1 MDITLINQQGQESQ
15 IKLADLMLSLSEQ
28 AKLSGQENFQSNNIL
43 EKVQKYLEIIQMG
56 AQKNISEEQLS
67 QLLANIS
74 AEEGYTNLADYLHK
88 KPQILL
94 STHPTEQLNFS
105 RYAQEKL
112 KKIYL
117 PATLQNTDIHSLIKQ
132 LSSINT
138 SETLADKIQEL
149 IVQGIFLPHQNILKE
164 KRAFNHMQLNLKDN
178 LSDIFDQLKQAAIN
192 FQNLTSSTI
201 NFSAIR
207 PKMSVVKST
216 QSFSSGPV
224 SFIKIYASTFEAL
237 RQNLSSDFTP
247 IQIFILNIN
256 HPDILE
262 YLIFIKNFQ
271 KNSLNKHLEF
281 LIELTPNFLE
291 ALNREEDFELIN
303 PENEQTVNLLS
314 AKNTFDLIVSTILE
328 NPALGLITANSSQ
341 NSEKQISL
349 SGLVNLAAY
358 SENTNLPEKILLDLE
373 NIQAF
378 LINQIH
384 STSKL
389 SAQPPQIKIQ
399 FTGWSDFLIKQNI
412 AFGSVASLE
421 IAEKIFSAIREK
433 VQPEIKLEIDLHSP
447 LLAIIENSRGLE
459 ALEQLV
465 TTKTNLDGQEIY
477 QIHPLLK
484 EKLNSL
490 GLTNSE
496 LIKQIQENN
505 SIAELYQI
513 PVQIKSLFQTNSEI
527 PPTFHLE
534 FQRNLEKLL
543 DGTIEKKIY
552 FENSLDLEKIKA
564 EFLREIQS
572 GIRSIKLCQFEAL
585 SKTENSEDQ
594 NNDKNFLL
602 NIGQNKR
609 RRHREIQPPLFQI
622 KKTEEITLPPIS
634 T

>member
-56 AQKNISEEQLS
+56 AQKNIGEDQLS
-67 QLLANIS
+67 ELLANIS
-74 AEEGYTNLADYLHK
+74 AEENYPNLANYLRQNPK
-88 KPQILL
+88 ILL
-94 STHPTEQLNFS
+94 STHQTEQLNFS

-132 LSSINT
+132 LSSSKT
-138 SETLADKIQEL
+138 SGALADKIREL

-237 RQNLSSDFTP
+237 RQNISSDFTP

-328 NPALGLITANSSQ
+328 NPALGLTTTNSSQ
-341 NSEKQISL
+341 TSENQTSL
-349 SGLVNLAAY
+349 SGLINLAAY
-358 SENTNLPEKILLDLE
+358 SENTNLPEKILIDLE
-373 NIQAF
+373 NIQTF
-378 LINQIH
+378 LINQTN
-384 STSKL
+384 STPSP
-389 SAQPPQIKIQ
+389 SATQIKIQ

-433 VQPEIKLEIDLHSP
+433 VQPDIKLEIDLRSP
-447 LLAIIENSRGLE
+447 LLAIIESSRGLE
-459 ALEQLV
+459 ALDQLV
-465 TTKTNLDGQEIY
+465 STKTNLDGQEIY

-496 LIKQIQENN
+496 LIKQIQESN
-505 SIAELYQI
+505 SLAELYQI
-513 PVQIKSLFQTNSEI
+513 PVSIKSLFQTNGEI

-572 GIRSIKLCQFEAL
+572 GIRSIKLCQFDSL
-585 SKTENSEDQ
+585 NKTENSENQ
-594 NNDKNFLL
+594 SHDKSFLL

>member
-56 AQKNISEEQLS
+56 AQKNIGEDQLS
-67 QLLANIS
+67 ELLANIS
-74 AEEGYTNLADYLHK
+74 AEENYPNLANYLRQNPK
-88 KPQILL
+88 ILL
-94 STHPTEQLNFS
+94 STHQTEQLNFS

-132 LSSINT
+132 LSSSKT
-138 SETLADKIQEL
+138 SGALADKIREL

-164 KRAFNHMQLNLKDN
+164 KRAFSHMQLNLKDN

-237 RQNLSSDFTP
+237 RQNISSDFTP

-328 NPALGLITANSSQ
+328 NPALGLTTTNSSQ
-341 NSEKQISL
+341 TSENQTSL
-349 SGLVNLAAY
+349 SGLINLAAY
-358 SENTNLPEKILLDLE
+358 SENTNLPEKILIDLE
-373 NIQAF
+373 NIQTF
-378 LINQIH
+378 LINQTN
-384 STSKL
+384 STPSP
-389 SAQPPQIKIQ
+389 SATQIKIQ

-421 IAEKIFSAIREK
+421 IAEKIFSAIRSK
-433 VQPEIKLEIDLHSP
+433 VQPDIQLEIDLRSP
-447 LLAIIENSRGLE
+447 LLAIIESSRGLE
-459 ALEQLV
+459 ALDQLV
-465 TTKTNLDGQEIY
+465 STKTNLDGQEIY

-496 LIKQIQENN
+496 LIKQIQESN
-505 SIAELYQI
+505 SLAELYQI
-513 PVQIKSLFQTNSEI
+513 PVSIKSLFQTNGEI

-572 GIRSIKLCQFEAL
+572 GIRSIKLCQFDSL
-585 SKTENSEDQ
+585 NKTENSENQ
-594 NNDKNFLL
+594 SHDKSFLL

>member
-56 AQKNISEEQLS
+56 AQKNIGEDQLS
-67 QLLANIS
+67 ELLANIS
-74 AEEGYTNLADYLHK
+74 AEENYPNLANYLRQNPK
-88 KPQILL
+88 ILL
-94 STHPTEQLNFS
+94 STHQTEQLNFS

-132 LSSINT
+132 LSSSKT
-138 SETLADKIQEL
+138 SGALADKIREL

-237 RQNLSSDFTP
+237 RQNISSDFTP

-328 NPALGLITANSSQ
+328 NPALGLTTTNSSQ
-341 NSEKQISL
+341 TSENQTSL
-349 SGLVNLAAY
+349 SGLINLAAY
-358 SENTNLPEKILLDLE
+358 SENTNLPEKILIDLE
-373 NIQAF
+373 NIQTF
-378 LINQIH
+378 LINQTN
-384 STSKL
+384 STPSP
-389 SAQPPQIKIQ
+389 SATQIKIQ

-421 IAEKIFSAIREK
+421 IAEKIFSAIRSK
-433 VQPEIKLEIDLHSP
+433 VQPDIQLEIDLRSP
-447 LLAIIENSRGLE
+447 LLAIIESSRGLE
-459 ALEQLV
+459 ALDQLV
-465 TTKTNLDGQEIY
+465 STKTNLDGQEIY

-496 LIKQIQENN
+496 LIKQIQESN
-505 SIAELYQI
+505 SLAELYQI
-513 PVQIKSLFQTNSEI
+513 PVSIKSLFQTNGEI

-572 GIRSIKLCQFEAL
+572 GIRSIKLCQFDSL
-585 SKTENSEDQ
+585 NKTENSENQ
-594 NNDKNFLL
+594 SHDKSFLL

>member
-56 AQKNISEEQLS
+56 AQKNIGEDQLS
-67 QLLANIS
+67 ELLANIS
-74 AEEGYTNLADYLHK
+74 AEENYPNLANYLRQNPK
-88 KPQILL
+88 ILL
-94 STHPTEQLNFS
+94 STHQTEQLNFS

-132 LSSINT
+132 LSSSKT
-138 SETLADKIQEL
+138 SGALADKIREL
-149 IVQGIFLPHQNILKE
+149 IVQGVFLPHQNILKE
-164 KRAFNHMQLNLKDN
+164 KRAFSHMQLNLKDN

-237 RQNLSSDFTP
+237 RQNISSDFTP

-328 NPALGLITANSSQ
+328 NPALGLTTTNSSQ
-341 NSEKQISL
+341 TSENQTSL
-349 SGLVNLAAY
+349 SGLINLAAY
-358 SENTNLPEKILLDLE
+358 SENTNLPEKILIDLE
-373 NIQAF
+373 NIQTF
-378 LINQIH
+378 LINQTN
-384 STSKL
+384 STPSP
-389 SAQPPQIKIQ
+389 SATQIKIQ

-433 VQPEIKLEIDLHSP
+433 VQPDIKLEIDLRSP
-447 LLAIIENSRGLE
+447 LLAIIESSRGLE
-459 ALEQLV
+459 ALDQLV
-465 TTKTNLDGQEIY
+465 STKTNLDGQEIY

-496 LIKQIQENN
+496 LIKQIQESN
-505 SIAELYQI
+505 SLAELYQI
-513 PVQIKSLFQTNSEI
+513 PVSIKSLFQTNGEI

-572 GIRSIKLCQFEAL
+572 GIRSIKLCQFDSL
-585 SKTENSEDQ
+585 NKTENSENQ
-594 NNDKNFLL
+594 SHDKSFLL

>member
-56 AQKNISEEQLS
+56 AQKNIGEDQLS
-67 QLLANIS
+67 ELLANIS
-74 AEEGYTNLADYLHK
+74 AEENYPNLANYLRQNPK
-88 KPQILL
+88 ILL
-94 STHPTEQLNFS
+94 STHQTEQLNFS

-132 LSSINT
+132 LSSSKT
-138 SETLADKIQEL
+138 SGALADKIREL
-149 IVQGIFLPHQNILKE
+149 IVQGVFLPHQNILKE
-164 KRAFNHMQLNLKDN
+164 KRAFSHMQLNLKDN

-237 RQNLSSDFTP
+237 RQNISSDFTP

-328 NPALGLITANSSQ
+328 NPALGLTTTNSSQ
-341 NSEKQISL
+341 TSENQTSL
-349 SGLVNLAAY
+349 SGLINLAAY
-358 SENTNLPEKILLDLE
+358 SENTNLPEKILIDLE
-373 NIQAF
+373 NIQTF
-378 LINQIH
+378 LINQTN
-384 STSKL
+384 STPSP
-389 SAQPPQIKIQ
+389 SATQIKIQ

-421 IAEKIFSAIREK
+421 IAEKIFSAIRSK
-433 VQPEIKLEIDLHSP
+433 VQPDIQLEIDLRSP
-447 LLAIIENSRGLE
+447 LLAIIESSRGLE
-459 ALEQLV
+459 ALDQLV
-465 TTKTNLDGQEIY
+465 STKTNLDGQEIY

-496 LIKQIQENN
+496 LIKQIQESN
-505 SIAELYQI
+505 SLAELYQI
-513 PVQIKSLFQTNSEI
+513 PISIKSLFQTNGEI

-572 GIRSIKLCQFEAL
+572 GIRSIKLCQFDSL
-585 SKTENSEDQ
+585 NKTENSENQ
-594 NNDKNFLL
+594 SHDKSFLL

>member
-56 AQKNISEEQLS
+56 AQKNIGEDQLS
-67 QLLANIS
+67 ELLANIS
-74 AEEGYTNLADYLHK
+74 AEENYPNLANYLRQNPK
-88 KPQILL
+88 ILL
-94 STHPTEQLNFS
+94 STHQTEQLNFS

-132 LSSINT
+132 LSSSKT
-138 SETLADKIQEL
+138 SGALADKIREL

-164 KRAFNHMQLNLKDN
+164 KRAFSHMQLYLKDN

-237 RQNLSSDFTP
+237 RQNISSDFTP

-328 NPALGLITANSSQ
+328 NPALGLTTTNSSQ
-341 NSEKQISL
+341 TSENQTSL
-349 SGLVNLAAY
+349 SGLINLAAY
-358 SENTNLPEKILLDLE
+358 SENTNLPEKILIDLE
-373 NIQAF
+373 NIQTF
-378 LINQIH
+378 LINQTN
-384 STSKL
+384 STPSPT
-389 SAQPPQIKIQ
+389 ATQIKIQ
-399 FTGWSDFLIKQNI
+399 FTGWSNFLIKQNI

-421 IAEKIFSAIREK
+421 IAEKIFSAIRSK
-433 VQPEIKLEIDLHSP
+433 IQPDIQLEIDLRSP
-447 LLAIIENSRGLE
+447 LLAIIESSRGLE
-459 ALEQLV
+459 ALDQLV
-465 TTKTNLDGQEIY
+465 STKTNLDGQEIY

-496 LIKQIQENN
+496 LIKQIQESN
-505 SIAELYQI
+505 SLAELYQI
-513 PVQIKSLFQTNSEI
+513 PVSIKSLFQTNGEI

-572 GIRSIKLCQFEAL
+572 GIRSIKLCQFDSL
-585 SKTENSEDQ
+585 NKTENSENQ
-594 NNDKNFLL
+594 SHDKSFLL

>member
-1 MDITLINQQGQESQ
+1 
-15 IKLADLMLSLSEQ
+15 
-28 AKLSGQENFQSNNIL
+28 
-43 EKVQKYLEIIQMG
+43 
-56 AQKNISEEQLS
+56 
-67 QLLANIS
+67 
-74 AEEGYTNLADYLHK
+74 
-88 KPQILL
+88 
-94 STHPTEQLNFS
+94 
-105 RYAQEKL
+105 
-112 KKIYL
+112 
-117 PATLQNTDIHSLIKQ
+117 
-132 LSSINT
+132 
-138 SETLADKIQEL
+138 
-149 IVQGIFLPHQNILKE
+149 
-164 KRAFNHMQLNLKDN
+164 MQLNLKDN

-237 RQNLSSDFTP
+237 RQNISSDFTP

-328 NPALGLITANSSQ
+328 NPALGLTTTNSSQ
-341 NSEKQISL
+341 TSENQTSL
-349 SGLVNLAAY
+349 SGLINLAAY
-358 SENTNLPEKILLDLE
+358 SENTNLPEKILIDLE
-373 NIQAF
+373 NIQTF
-378 LINQIH
+378 LINQTN
-384 STSKL
+384 STPSP
-389 SAQPPQIKIQ
+389 SATQIKIQ

-421 IAEKIFSAIREK
+421 IAEKIFSAIRSK
-433 VQPEIKLEIDLHSP
+433 VQPDIQLEIDLRSP
-447 LLAIIENSRGLE
+447 LLAIIESSRGLE
-459 ALEQLV
+459 ALDQLV
-465 TTKTNLDGQEIY
+465 STKTNLDGQEIY

-496 LIKQIQENN
+496 LIKQIQESN
-505 SIAELYQI
+505 SLAELYQI
-513 PVQIKSLFQTNSEI
+513 PVSIKSLFQTNGEI

-572 GIRSIKLCQFEAL
+572 GIRSIKLCQFDSL
-585 SKTENSEDQ
+585 NKTENSENQ
-594 NNDKNFLL
+594 SHDKSFLL